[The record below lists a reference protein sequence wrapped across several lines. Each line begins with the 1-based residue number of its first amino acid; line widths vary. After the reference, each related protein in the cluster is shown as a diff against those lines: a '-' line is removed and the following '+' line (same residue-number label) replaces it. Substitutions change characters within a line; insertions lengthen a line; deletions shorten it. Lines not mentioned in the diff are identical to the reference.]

1 MLNNYLFTYKTKSMF
16 TQIKTS
22 KENKEV
28 VSLLTRKLGLGT
40 ENIIAR
46 IAYSYSLSKGTKLD
60 LNNIENSMGKEYNK
74 SVLFGDY
81 ADIYVAM
88 VCTHYNL
95 YKTDKDIAKY
105 IKMHV
110 DDGLQLLNKEVDERS
125 NIDGFDFL
133 SEKINNSLKIIND

>member
-1 MLNNYLFTYKTKSMF
+1 MF

-28 VSLLTRKLGLGT
+28 VALLTRKLGLGT
-40 ENIIAR
+40 ENVIAR
-46 IAYSYSLSKGTKLD
+46 IAYTYSLSQDKKLD
-60 LNNIENSMGKEYNK
+60 LNDIKDAGGKEYSK

-81 ADIYVAM
+81 YDMYLGLLCV
-88 VCTHYNL
+88 HYGL
-95 YKTDKDIAKY
+95 YKTDKDIGRY

-110 DDGLQLLNKEVDERS
+110 DEGLRLLNEEVNERS

-133 SEKINNSLKIIND
+133 SEKISHSLKAFSLFE

>member
-1 MLNNYLFTYKTKSMF
+1 MF

-22 KENKEV
+22 KENKEI
-28 VSLLTRKLGLGT
+28 VSNLTRKLGLGT

-46 IAYSYSLSKGTKLD
+46 IAYSYSLSKGNQLN
-60 LNNIENSMGKEYNK
+60 LNNIENSMGKEYSK

-88 VCTHYNL
+88 VCSHYNL

-110 DDGLQLLNKEVDERS
+110 DEGLKLLNKEVEERS

-133 SEKINNSLKIIND
+133 SEKINDGLCMTIQ

>member
-1 MLNNYLFTYKTKSMF
+1 MF

-40 ENIIAR
+40 ENVIAR
-46 IAYSYSLSKGTKLD
+46 IAYSYSLSQNKKLD
-60 LNNIENSMGKEYNK
+60 LNDIKDAGGKEYSK

-81 ADIYVAM
+81 YDIYLGLLCV
-88 VCTHYNL
+88 HYGL
-95 YKTDKDIAKY
+95 YKTDKDIGRY

-110 DDGLQLLNKEVDERS
+110 DDGLQLLNDEVNERS

-133 SEKINNSLKIIND
+133 TEKINLGLNATI

>member
-1 MLNNYLFTYKTKSMF
+1 MKSMF

-46 IAYSYSLSKGTKLD
+46 IAYSYSLSKGGKLD
-60 LNNIENSMGKEYNK
+60 LNNIENSMGKEYSK

-88 VCTHYNL
+88 VCSHYNL

-110 DDGLQLLNKEVDERS
+110 DEGLQLLNKEVDERS

-133 SEKINNSLKIIND
+133 SEKIKDGFGETI

>member
-1 MLNNYLFTYKTKSMF
+1 MF

-22 KENKEV
+22 KENKEI
-28 VSLLTRKLGLGT
+28 VSHLTRKLGLGT

-46 IAYSYSLSKGTKLD
+46 IAYSYSLSKGNHLD
-60 LNNIENSMGKEYNK
+60 LNNIENSMGKEYSK

-81 ADIYVAM
+81 ADIYMAM

-110 DDGLQLLNKEVDERS
+110 DEGLQLLNKEVEERS

-133 SEKINNSLKIIND
+133 SEKINDGLSMTI

>member
-1 MLNNYLFTYKTKSMF
+1 MF

-28 VSLLTRKLGLGT
+28 VALLTRKLGLGT
-40 ENIIAR
+40 ENVIAR
-46 IAYSYSLSKGTKLD
+46 IAYTYSLSQDKKLN
-60 LNNIENSMGKEYNK
+60 LNDIKDAGGKEYSK

-81 ADIYVAM
+81 YDMYLGLICV
-88 VCTHYNL
+88 HYGL
-95 YKTDKDIAKY
+95 YKTDKDIGRY

-110 DDGLQLLNKEVDERS
+110 DDGLQLLNDEVNDRS

-133 SEKINNSLKIIND
+133 TEKINTGLAFL

>member
-1 MLNNYLFTYKTKSMF
+1 MF

-40 ENIIAR
+40 ENVIAR
-46 IAYSYSLSKGTKLD
+46 MAYTYSLSKDRKLD
-60 LNNIENSMGKEYNK
+60 LNSIKDSSGKEYSK
-74 SVLFGDY
+74 SVLFGEY
-81 ADIYVAM
+81 HDIYLGL
-88 VCTHYNL
+88 VCVHYGL
-95 YKTDKDIAKY
+95 YKTDKDIGRY

-110 DDGLQLLNKEVDERS
+110 DDGLQLLNEEVNSRS

-133 SEKINNSLKIIND
+133 SEKIVLSLQII

>member
-1 MLNNYLFTYKTKSMF
+1 MF

-40 ENIIAR
+40 ENVIAR
-46 IAYSYSLSKGTKLD
+46 MAYTYSLSKDRKLD
-60 LNNIENSMGKEYNK
+60 LNLIKDSSGKEYSK
-74 SVLFGDY
+74 GVLFGEY
-81 ADIYVAM
+81 YDIYLGL
-88 VCTHYNL
+88 VCVHYGL
-95 YKTDKDIAKY
+95 YKTDKDIGRY

-110 DDGLQLLNKEVDERS
+110 DDGLQLLNEEVNSRS

-133 SEKINNSLKIIND
+133 IEKIQKSLLKICWKM

>member
-1 MLNNYLFTYKTKSMF
+1 MF

-22 KENKEV
+22 KENKEI
-28 VSLLTRKLGLGT
+28 VSHLTRKLGLGT

-46 IAYSYSLSKGTKLD
+46 IAYSYSLSKGNQLD
-60 LNNIENSMGKEYNK
+60 LNNIENSMGKEYSK

-81 ADIYVAM
+81 ADIYMAM

-110 DDGLQLLNKEVDERS
+110 DEGLQLLNKEVEERS

-133 SEKINNSLKIIND
+133 SEKINDGLNMTI

>member
-1 MLNNYLFTYKTKSMF
+1 MF

-22 KENKEV
+22 KENKEI
-28 VSLLTRKLGLGT
+28 VSQLTRKLGLGT

-110 DDGLQLLNKEVDERS
+110 DEGLRLLNQEVEERS

-133 SEKINNSLKIIND
+133 SEKINMGLVKS

>member
-1 MLNNYLFTYKTKSMF
+1 MF

-40 ENIIAR
+40 ENVIAR
-46 IAYSYSLSKGTKLD
+46 IAYTYSLSQDIKLD
-60 LNNIENSMGKEYNK
+60 LNDIKDAGGKEYSK

-81 ADIYVAM
+81 YDMYLGLLCV
-88 VCTHYNL
+88 HYGL
-95 YKTDKDIAKY
+95 YKTDKDIGRY

-110 DDGLQLLNKEVDERS
+110 DEGLQLLNNEVNERS

-133 SEKINNSLKIIND
+133 SEKINNSLQVL